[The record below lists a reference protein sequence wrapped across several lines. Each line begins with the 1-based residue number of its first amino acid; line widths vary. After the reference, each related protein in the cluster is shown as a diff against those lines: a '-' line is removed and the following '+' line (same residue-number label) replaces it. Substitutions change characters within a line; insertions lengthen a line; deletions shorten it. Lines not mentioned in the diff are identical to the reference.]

1 MSEAE
6 SVKSATSPQDLERVR
21 EILFGGV
28 IRDHD
33 TRFATLQRDLER
45 LQKALDRT
53 NEELANRDSA
63 QSKKLQEARQAF
75 QTENDEMRAELRS
88 SVERL
93 SSAKVDKEQLGN
105 LFIEMGN
112 QIKGNGTMNA
122 VLDGLL
128 QASE

>member
-1 MSEAE
+1 MSDAE
-6 SVKSATSPQDLERVR
+6 NSKSATSPQDLERVR

-53 NEELANRDSA
+53 NEDLANRDSA
-63 QSKKLQEARQAF
+63 HSQKLQEARQAF
-75 QTENDEMRAELRS
+75 QTENDEIRAELRS

-112 QIKGNGTMNA
+112 QIKGNGTISA

>member
-1 MSEAE
+1 VSDAE
-6 SVKSATSPQDLERVR
+6 NTKSATSPQDLERVR

-33 TRFATLQRDLER
+33 ARFATVQRDLER
-45 LQKALDRT
+45 LQKALDRA
-53 NEELANRDSA
+53 NEELAKRDSA
-63 QSKKLQEARQAF
+63 QNQKLQEARQEF
-75 QTENDEMRAELRS
+75 QRESDELRAELRS

-93 SSAKVDKEQLGN
+93 GSAKVDKEQLGN

-112 QIKGNGTMNA
+112 QIKGNGTMSA

-128 QASE
+128 QVSE

>member
-1 MSEAE
+1 MSDAE
-6 SVKSATSPQDLERVR
+6 NTKSATSPQDLERVR

-33 TRFATLQRDLER
+33 ARFATVQRDLER
-45 LQKALDRT
+45 LQKALDRA
-53 NEELANRDSA
+53 NEELAKRDSA
-63 QSKKLQEARQAF
+63 QNQKLQEARQEF
-75 QTENDEMRAELRS
+75 QRESDELRAELRS

-93 SSAKVDKEQLGN
+93 GSAKVDKEQLGN

-112 QIKGNGTMNA
+112 QIKGNGTMSA

-128 QASE
+128 QVSE

>member
-1 MSEAE
+1 MSDAE
-6 SVKSATSPQDLERVR
+6 NSKSATSPQDLERVR

-63 QSKKLQEARQAF
+63 HSQKLQEARQAF
-75 QTENDEMRAELRS
+75 QTENDELRAELRS

-93 SSAKVDKEQLGN
+93 GSAKMDKEQLGN

-112 QIKGNGTMNA
+112 QIKGNGTMSA

-128 QASE
+128 QVSE

>member
-1 MSEAE
+1 MSEAD

>member
-1 MSEAE
+1 MSDAE
-6 SVKSATSPQDLERVR
+6 NTKSATSPQDLERVR

-33 TRFATLQRDLER
+33 ARFGTLQRDLER

-63 QSKKLQEARQAF
+63 QSQKLQEARQLF
-75 QTENDEMRAELRS
+75 QTESDELRAELRS

-93 SSAKVDKEQLGN
+93 SSTKVDKEQLGN

-112 QIKGNGTMNA
+112 QIKGKGTMSA
-122 VLDGLL
+122 VLDSLL
-128 QASE
+128 QVSE

>member
-1 MSEAE
+1 MSDAE
-6 SVKSATSPQDLERVR
+6 NSKSATSPQDLERVR

-63 QSKKLQEARQAF
+63 HSQKLQEARQAF
-75 QTENDEMRAELRS
+75 QTENDEIRAELRS

-112 QIKGNGTMNA
+112 QIKGNGTISA

>member
-1 MSEAE
+1 MSESENA
-6 SVKSATSPQDLERVR
+6 KLATSPQDLERVR

-33 TRFATLQRDLER
+33 ARFVTLQRDLER

-53 NEELANRDSA
+53 NAELAKQDSA
-63 QSKKLQEARQAF
+63 QNQQLQEARQGFLA
-75 QTENDEMRAELRS
+75 ENDELRAELRS

-105 LFIEMGN
+105 LFVEMGN
-112 QIKGNGTMNA
+112 QIKGDGMISA
-122 VLDGLL
+122 VLDCLL
-128 QASE
+128 HVSE

>member
-1 MSEAE
+1 MSESENA
-6 SVKSATSPQDLERVR
+6 KLATSPQDLERVR

-33 TRFATLQRDLER
+33 ARFVTLQRDLER

-53 NEELANRDSA
+53 NAELAKQDSA
-63 QSKKLQEARQAF
+63 QNQQLQEARQGFLA
-75 QTENDEMRAELRS
+75 ENDELRAELRS

-105 LFIEMGN
+105 LFVEMGN
-112 QIKGNGTMNA
+112 QIKGDGMISA

-128 QASE
+128 HVSE

>member
-1 MSEAE
+1 MSDAE
-6 SVKSATSPQDLERVR
+6 NTKSATSPQDLERVR

-33 TRFATLQRDLER
+33 ARFATVQRDLER
-45 LQKALDRT
+45 LQKALDRA
-53 NEELANRDSA
+53 NEELAKRDSA
-63 QSKKLQEARQAF
+63 QSQKLQEARQEF
-75 QTENDEMRAELRS
+75 QRESDELRAELRS

-93 SSAKVDKEQLGN
+93 GRAKVDKEQLGN

-112 QIKGNGTMNA
+112 QIKGNGTMSA

-128 QASE
+128 QVSE

>member
-112 QIKGNGTMNA
+112 QIKGNGTMNT

>member
-1 MSEAE
+1 MSDAE
-6 SVKSATSPQDLERVR
+6 NPKSATSPQDLERVR

-53 NEELANRDSA
+53 NEELANQDSA
-63 QSKKLQEARQAF
+63 QSRKLQETRQEF
-75 QTENDEMRAELRS
+75 QTENDEIRAELRS

-112 QIKGNGTMNA
+112 QIKGNGAMGA